1 MRLVLVATL
10 GFVFAC
16 APPVSAVGT
25 GRFVSDDAIANVKV
39 CETRGD
45 EVLASFGEPTARG
58 RDNDFTTLQW
68 ISMVAARDAT
78 HAAMASQVIQ
88 VWVDKSGLVA
98 SIVVNPAT
106 APTTP
111 SACSAAST
119 KSAAKKKDN
128 SKASKTK

>member
-1 MRLVLVATL
+1 MRLLLLAGL
-10 GFVFAC
+10 GFIIAC

-25 GRFVSDDAIANVKV
+25 GRFVSDDAINNVKV

-68 ISMVAARDAT
+68 ISMIAARDAT
-78 HAAMASQVIQ
+78 HAAMRSQVIQ
-88 VWVDKSGLVA
+88 VWVDKSGRVA

-106 APTTP
+106 APATP
-111 SACSAAST
+111 KACPKGSK
-119 KSAAKKKDN
+119 KSAVRD
-128 SKASKTK
+128 